1 MPVDYEKLNRERDWK
16 DETIRANQRLAD
28 MYGDPAHFILELLQ
42 NAEDA
47 LKRRPAS
54 WKGSRSVSFN
64 LLKSEIR
71 VDHFGRPF
79 NEKDVKGITVT
90 LSSTKE
96 NDLTQIGK
104 FGVGFKSV
112 FNITDCPRIHSEGE
126 NFAIKDFILPF
137 KINPL
142 KNQKPQS
149 TVFRLPLNENGK
161 NNRPKLATS
170 LENLES
176 TTLLFLKQIEEIT
189 WRVSNG
195 QNGKIKRETKPLDQD
210 VHKITITRKSNTDLI
225 ESSEQWIV
233 FSRTVTH
240 GNKNAGNVEIAFRLS
255 GKSDSDILPLT
266 DSPLV
271 VYFPTIVKTNLGF
284 LIQGSYQ
291 TTLNRENVPPENSWN
306 QNLMAETA
314 ILIPKTLSWLR
325 DNSLL
330 DAKVLNCFPIVK
342 EQFGS
347 DSFFNPLYEAT
358 KSALKSDALLPC
370 TDGIHR
376 RSDQV
381 RLGNTEAVRQLFT
394 PAQLAELYEQEGQLF
409 WIGDDITE
417 DRTPGLRRYIRDE
430 LAVADVTPERVVQ
443 LLRNNCPFL
452 ESQPDEWIR
461 RLYEFFGERPALAS
475 TLKDVPLLR
484 LNDGLHIKPNG
495 EIQAFLPG
503 EKPSQFPTLAKS
515 VCDSEAA
522 LRFLKSLGLR
532 EPHPVDDVII
542 NVLPKYQA
550 SEIDDSDYAADIQ
563 LIVDAHKVDE
573 ISRKTELVS
582 ALKKVKFV
590 KTVAAVDGSKQFSNP
605 SEIYLATAE
614 QRKLFDKVKG
624 VFFVADSEEHLNNPD
639 IHKVLQDCGAI
650 PSANMSKIVVKHILP
665 RYSLKP
671 GQGLSPS
678 DVDYE
683 GDIKRIL
690 TAYEKIQNEQQRL
703 AYIEHLQ
710 KTTFVLSVDLG
721 TNTKYWSRPSN
732 LYLPTDLLKALFE
745 SVSSVTMVNDAYD
758 CLRDEA
764 VINLLVR
771 CGAAPHLKD
780 VSAETTYS
788 QEELSNIRRNNGLE
802 RASWSTEIQ
811 DRTLRGVENVLV
823 LIPTLDAEFRHRR
836 AGLLWN
842 ALTDFAENATPQALQ
857 QAFKTT
863 YKWGY
868 SGESKAVQINTAIVR
883 KLNAVA
889 WVPDSEGELQIPKQV
904 DFETLRDGY
913 GWEEEPTLT
922 RIIQFKPPIIARLA
936 RESGIDPAT
945 LDLIQKHE
953 LTAEKLQELI
963 NSKLESQKDVPSD
976 NNGKTHADSFNKEA
990 ARPAPTNTNVASR
1003 PNSKA
1008 IVNPSSRS
1016 SEAGKP
1022 NGPDDTA
1029 IQNRQTSNRQHEF
1042 VSYIGIR
1049 PDSEELDPDGKE
1061 HSKRLSLEE
1070 KAIQFILECE
1080 PDWQRTPPNNP
1091 GFDLYKTDP
1100 NGNAVA
1106 YCEVKALSETLDNGP
1121 ATMTRTQFE
1130 KAQKQ
1135 GEHYWLYVVENAG
1148 ADNQRIVKIQN
1159 PAGKGRTFTFDRGW
1173 RAVAD
1178 PEVDLHT
1185 S

>member
-71 VDHFGRPF
+71 VEHFGRPF

-142 KNQKPQS
+142 TNQKPQS

-161 NNRPKLATS
+161 NNRPKLAAN

-210 VHKITITRKSNTDLI
+210 VHKITITRKSNIDLI

-240 GNKNAGNVEIAFRLS
+240 GNKNAGNIEIAFRLS
-255 GKSDSDILPLT
+255 VKSDSDILPLT

-284 LIQGSYQ
+284 LIQGPYQ

-306 QNLMAETA
+306 QKLMAETA

-325 DNSLL
+325 DNGLL

-347 DSFFNPLYEAT
+347 DSFFNHLYEAT

-381 RLGNTEAVRQLFT
+381 RLGNTDAVRQLFT
-394 PAQLAELYEQEGQLF
+394 PAQLAELYGQEGQLF
-409 WIGDDITE
+409 WISDDITE
-417 DRTPGLRRYIRDE
+417 DRTPELRRYIRDE
-430 LAVADVTPERVVQ
+430 LGVADVTPERVVQ

-452 ESQPDEWIR
+452 ESQPNEWIR
-461 RLYEFFGERPALAS
+461 RLYEFFSERPALAS
-475 TLKDVPLLR
+475 NLKDIPLLR
-484 LNDGLHIKPNG
+484 LNNKLHIKPNG
-495 EIQAFLPG
+495 EIQAFLPS

-550 SEIDDSDYAADIQ
+550 NEVDDSDYAADIQ

-573 ISRKTELVS
+573 ISRKIELVS

-624 VFFVADSEEHLNNPD
+624 VIFVDDSEEHLNNPD

-650 PSANMSKIVVKHILP
+650 PSANMSEIVMKHILP

-671 GQGLSPS
+671 GQRLGVN
-678 DVDYE
+678 DADYE
-683 GDIKRIL
+683 ADIKCIL
-690 TAYEKIQNEQQRL
+690 AAYENIQNEQRL
-703 AYIEHLQ
+703 TYINHLQ
-710 KTTFVLSVDLG
+710 NAAFVRAIDLG
-721 TNTKYWSRPSN
+721 TNIKYWSKPGN
-732 LYLPTDLLKALFE
+732 VYLPTDLLKALFE
-745 SVSSVTMVNDAYD
+745 GVSGVYMIDEAYD

-764 VINLLVR
+764 VVNLLVR
-771 CGAAPHLKD
+771 CGVAPHLKD
-780 VSAETTYS
+780 VSAKTTYS
-788 QEELSNIRRNNGLE
+788 QEELNNIRRNNGLE
-802 RASWSTEIQ
+802 RASWSSEIQ
-811 DRTLRGVENVLV
+811 DKTLRGVENVLA

-842 ALTDFAENATPQALQ
+842 ALTDFAENATLQALQ

-868 SGESKAVQINTAIVR
+868 SGESKAVAIDTAIVR

-936 RESGIDPAT
+936 REAGIDPAA
-945 LDLIQKHE
+945 LDLMQKHGV
-953 LTAEKLQELI
+953 TAEKLQELI
-963 NSKLESQKDVPSD
+963 NSQLESQKDVPSD
-976 NNGKTHADSFNKEA
+976 NNDKTHEDSFNKEA
-990 ARPAPTNTNVASR
+990 ARPAPNNTNVASR
-1003 PNSKA
+1003 PNSKPIA
-1008 IVNPSSRS
+1008 NPSSRS
-1016 SEAGKP
+1016 IETGKP

-1080 PDWQRTPPNNP
+1080 PGWQRTPPNNP

-1100 NGNAVA
+1100 NGNTVA

-1121 ATMTRTQFE
+1121 AAMTRTQFE
-1130 KAQKQ
+1130 KAQEQ
-1135 GEHYWLYVVENAG
+1135 REHYWLYVVENAG

-1159 PAGKGRTFTFDRGW
+1159 PAGKGQTFTFDRGW

-1178 PEVDLHT
+1178 PEVDPHT

>member
-47 LKRRPAS
+47 LKRRPAK

-71 VDHFGRPF
+71 FEHFGRPF

-112 FNITDCPRIHSEGE
+112 FNITACPRIYSEEE

-142 KNQKPQS
+142 TNQKPQS
-149 TVFRLPLNENGK
+149 TVFRLPFNENGK

-233 FSRTVTH
+233 FSRTVTR
-240 GNKNAGNVEIAFRLS
+240 GNKNAGNIEIAFRLS

-284 LIQGSYQ
+284 LIQGPYQ

-306 QNLMAETA
+306 QKLMAETA

-325 DNSLL
+325 DNDLL

-347 DSFFNPLYEAT
+347 DSFFNHLYEAT

-394 PAQLAELYEQEGQLF
+394 PAQLAELYGQEGQLF

-430 LAVADVTPERVVQ
+430 LGVADVTPERVVQ

-461 RLYEFFGERPALAS
+461 RLYEFFSERPALAP
-475 TLKDVPLLR
+475 TLKDIPLLR

-522 LRFLKSLGLR
+522 LRFLKSQGLR

-582 ALKKVKFV
+582 
-590 KTVAAVDGSKQFSNP
+590 
-605 SEIYLATAE
+605 
-614 QRKLFDKVKG
+614 
-624 VFFVADSEEHLNNPD
+624 VF
-639 IHKVLQDCGAI
+639 C
-650 PSANMSKIVVKHILP
+650 
-665 RYSLKP
+665 
-671 GQGLSPS
+671 
-678 DVDYE
+678 
-683 GDIKRIL
+683 
-690 TAYEKIQNEQQRL
+690 
-703 AYIEHLQ
+703 
-710 KTTFVLSVDLG
+710 
-721 TNTKYWSRPSN
+721 
-732 LYLPTDLLKALFE
+732 
-745 SVSSVTMVNDAYD
+745 
-758 CLRDEA
+758 
-764 VINLLVR
+764 
-771 CGAAPHLKD
+771 
-780 VSAETTYS
+780 
-788 QEELSNIRRNNGLE
+788 
-802 RASWSTEIQ
+802 
-811 DRTLRGVENVLV
+811 
-823 LIPTLDAEFRHRR
+823 
-836 AGLLWN
+836 
-842 ALTDFAENATPQALQ
+842 
-857 QAFKTT
+857 
-863 YKWGY
+863 
-868 SGESKAVQINTAIVR
+868 
-883 KLNAVA
+883 
-889 WVPDSEGELQIPKQV
+889 
-904 DFETLRDGY
+904 
-913 GWEEEPTLT
+913 
-922 RIIQFKPPIIARLA
+922 
-936 RESGIDPAT
+936 
-945 LDLIQKHE
+945 
-953 LTAEKLQELI
+953 
-963 NSKLESQKDVPSD
+963 
-976 NNGKTHADSFNKEA
+976 
-990 ARPAPTNTNVASR
+990 
-1003 PNSKA
+1003 
-1008 IVNPSSRS
+1008 
-1016 SEAGKP
+1016 
-1022 NGPDDTA
+1022 
-1029 IQNRQTSNRQHEF
+1029 
-1042 VSYIGIR
+1042 
-1049 PDSEELDPDGKE
+1049 
-1061 HSKRLSLEE
+1061 
-1070 KAIQFILECE
+1070 
-1080 PDWQRTPPNNP
+1080 
-1091 GFDLYKTDP
+1091 
-1100 NGNAVA
+1100 
-1106 YCEVKALSETLDNGP
+1106 
-1121 ATMTRTQFE
+1121 
-1130 KAQKQ
+1130 
-1135 GEHYWLYVVENAG
+1135 
-1148 ADNQRIVKIQN
+1148 
-1159 PAGKGRTFTFDRGW
+1159 
-1173 RAVAD
+1173 
-1178 PEVDLHT
+1178 
-1185 S
+1185 